1 MKLIDFLRVFD
12 DSHEV
17 IELWQDNEDTNP
29 RKENKCLYNG
39 LSINEKYEP
48 GIAAD
53 HILMGK
59 WFDCEVTSMNLEN
72 NYITPMITIFIKV
85 PQDLQA
91 L

>member
-48 GIAAD
+48 GVAAD

-72 NYITPMITIFIKV
+72 DYITPMITIFIKV
-85 PQDLQA
+85 PQDLQV

>member
-29 RKENKCLYNG
+29 RKENKSLYNG

-72 NYITPMITIFIKV
+72 DYITPMITIFIKV

>member
-1 MKLIDFLRVFD
+1 MKLIDFLNVFD

-17 IELWQDNEDTNP
+17 IELWQDNEYTNP
-29 RKENKCLYNG
+29 RKENVCLYDG
-39 LSINEKYEP
+39 STINEKYEP

-59 WFDCEVTSMNLEN
+59 WFDCEITSINLEF
-72 NYITPMITIFIKV
+72 YYVSAGITIFIKV
-85 PQDLQA
+85 PQVLHT

>member
-39 LSINEKYEP
+39 LTINEKYEP

-72 NYITPMITIFIKV
+72 DYITPMITIFIKV

>member
-17 IELWQDNEDTNP
+17 IELWQDNEDTQP

-39 LSINEKYEP
+39 LTINEKYEP

-72 NYITPMITIFIKV
+72 DYITPMITIFIKV

>member
-29 RKENKCLYNG
+29 RKENICLYSG
-39 LSINEKYEP
+39 LTINENYEP

-72 NYITPMITIFIKV
+72 DYTTPMITIFIKV

>member
-29 RKENKCLYNG
+29 RKENICLYSG
-39 LSINEKYEP
+39 LTINENYEP

-59 WFDCEVTSMNLEN
+59 WFDCEVTSMNLDHD
-72 NYITPMITIFIKV
+72 YTTPMITVFIKV

>member
-29 RKENKCLYNG
+29 RKENVCLYDG
-39 LSINEKYEP
+39 AIIKEKYEP

-59 WFDCEVTSMNLEN
+59 WFDCEITSINLDF
-72 NYITPMITIFIKV
+72 YYVSAGITIFIKV
-85 PQDLQA
+85 PQDLHT